1 MSSALLH
8 VFSVHRM
15 LFARLARGIALT
27 AAIALWSPAALCG
40 DSETIDPRVVDA
52 ARFDFTEGTA
62 HFQAKRWA
70 EALEAFEHSFS
81 LVASPNTKLM
91 IARCL
96 RELGRRPDAA
106 DAYADAAAEAH
117 RRVTAGEGKYKQ
129 TADAAATEGAAV
141 RAQLGTLHVHVA
153 RPAGATL
160 TVDTKV
166 VELSKDGDATILHE
180 PGTASVTVR
189 DATGA
194 EQRQTVTVQANGT
207 VQMDFAVQ
215 SAPAPPPLW
224 RPPASAPE
232 RTRSSWSAPAALVA
246 GGVTLAGLGVFIGF
260 GASSQATYDRLAA
273 RCGPSSCGPADRE
286 EADAG
291 KRAQTIANVGLAVSA
306 VAAVATIVF
315 VAVALTSSDRA
326 QAHALRVFDPRSRLG
341 PL

>member
-1 MSSALLH
+1 
-8 VFSVHRM
+8 M

-96 RELGRRPDAA
+96 RELGRRTDAA

-141 RAQLGTLHVHVA
+141 RAQLGTLRVHVA

-166 VELSKDGDATILHE
+166 VELSKDGDVTVLHE

-215 SAPAPPPLW
+215 SAPPAPPPLS

-232 RTRSSWSAPAALVA
+232 RPRSSWPVPAALVA

-260 GASSQATYDRLAA
+260 GASSQATYDRLSA
-273 RCGPSSCGPADRE
+273 RCGPSSCGPADRG
-286 EADAG
+286 EADSG
-291 KRAQTIANVGLAVSA
+291 KRDQTIANVGIAVSA

-326 QAHALRVFDPRSRLG
+326 QARALRAFDPRSRLG